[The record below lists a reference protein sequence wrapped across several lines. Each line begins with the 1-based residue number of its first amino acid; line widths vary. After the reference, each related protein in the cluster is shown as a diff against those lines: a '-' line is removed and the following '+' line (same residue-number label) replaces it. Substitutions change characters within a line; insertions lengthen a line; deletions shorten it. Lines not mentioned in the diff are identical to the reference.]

1 METDQS
7 SRNHVVMHIQMYKIL
22 FFTHELIFWVY
33 KIIKYERETLKL
45 NVYFLT
51 KIRSSVLA
59 CVFTQNTHASKHSQC
74 LARLKYSQ
82 LSENMHSK
90 IMRTSQGYNE
100 AKAKV
105 GKTLGFVCF
114 W

>member
-7 SRNHVVMHIQMYKIL
+7 SRYHVVMHIQMDKKIL
-22 FFTHELIFWVY
+22 FLTHELIFWVY

-74 LARLKYSQ
+74 LARL
-82 LSENMHSK
+82 
-90 IMRTSQGYNE
+90 
-100 AKAKV
+100 
-105 GKTLGFVCF
+105 
-114 W
+114 

>member
-1 METDQS
+1 METNQS
-7 SRNHVVMHIQMYKIL
+7 SRNHVVMHKQMDKIL

-74 LARLKYSQ
+74 LARL
-82 LSENMHSK
+82 
-90 IMRTSQGYNE
+90 
-100 AKAKV
+100 
-105 GKTLGFVCF
+105 
-114 W
+114 